1 MKENFL
7 DAAEQLLS
15 FKTHRDPHVRKMV
28 ITLIPTLAVYDT
40 QTFSE
45 HHLHKAM
52 GHLLTQLEKPA
63 ERSVGRYYVLYLLY
77 SLIFPIAFI
86 AIGHVATAVGSE
98 MKTFLDSIMGQI
110 KLGLQQRG

>member
-7 DAAEQLLS
+7 DAAEQILS
-15 FKTHRDPHVRKMV
+15 FKTHREPIVRKMV

-45 HHLHKAM
+45 HFLHKAM
-52 GHLLTQLEKPA
+52 AHLLTQLEKNN
-63 ERSVGRYYVLYLLY
+63 ERSV
-77 SLIFPIAFI
+77 AFI

-98 MKTFLDSIMGQI
+98 MKPFLESIMAHV
-110 KLGLQQRG
+110 KLGLQSRGYARRMIPARSHS

>member
-7 DAAEQLLS
+7 DAAEQILN
-15 FKTHRDPHVRKMV
+15 FKTHRDSYVRKMV

-52 GHLLTQLEKPA
+52 AHLLTQLEKSA
-63 ERSVGRYYVLYLLY
+63 ERSVGKHPRCPVLVFNHHLL
-77 SLIFPIAFI
+77 
-86 AIGHVATAVGSE
+86 
-98 MKTFLDSIMGQI
+98 
-110 KLGLQQRG
+110 R

>member
-7 DAAEQLLS
+7 DAAEQIMN
-15 FKTHRDPHVRKMV
+15 FKTHRDTHVRKMV

-52 GHLLTQLEKPA
+52 AHLLTQLEKPT
-63 ERSVGRYYVLYLLY
+63 ERSVGKYAPESNLRYEY
-77 SLIFPIAFI
+77 
-86 AIGHVATAVGSE
+86 
-98 MKTFLDSIMGQI
+98 
-110 KLGLQQRG
+110 

>member
-7 DAAEQLLS
+7 DAAEQILS
-15 FKTHRDPHVRKMV
+15 YKTHRDALVRKMV

-52 GHLLTQLEKPA
+52 AHLLTQLDKPN
-63 ERSVGRYYVLYLLY
+63 ERSVGTRMCAQ
-77 SLIFPIAFI
+77 FQPI
-86 AIGHVATAVGSE
+86 
-98 MKTFLDSIMGQI
+98 L
-110 KLGLQQRG
+110 